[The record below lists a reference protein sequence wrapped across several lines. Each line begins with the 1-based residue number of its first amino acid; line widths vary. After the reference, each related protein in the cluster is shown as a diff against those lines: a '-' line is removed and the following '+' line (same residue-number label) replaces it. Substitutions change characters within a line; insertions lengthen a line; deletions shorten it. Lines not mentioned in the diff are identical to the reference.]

1 MTDTLEPTIDTTPE
15 PDAPESSRSR
25 LWWTLGPAIAVV
37 AIAVGSIALG
47 HATPIADA
55 VTPGVCGASWL
66 TVRPTTFNGVALDV
80 AIPGPDTI
88 TVDLWGS
95 FDEHRRLTQQVT
107 RNSPGANFMSW
118 DFEYK
123 IEKIEVSQKNGAHCA
138 VSDDLIGQ
146 LNTANGHSR

>member
-1 MTDTLEPTIDTTPE
+1 MTDTLPPVPVETPE

-37 AIAVGSIALG
+37 AIAAGSIALG
-47 HATPIADA
+47 HTTPVADT
-55 VTPGVCGASWL
+55 VTPGICGAWL
-66 TVRPTTFNGVALDV
+66 QVRPTTFNGVALDV

-107 RNSPGANFMSW
+107 KNSPGANFMSW

-123 IEKIEVSQKNGAHCA
+123 IRAIEVSIKDGSHCA
-138 VSDDLIGQ
+138 VDSDILDQ